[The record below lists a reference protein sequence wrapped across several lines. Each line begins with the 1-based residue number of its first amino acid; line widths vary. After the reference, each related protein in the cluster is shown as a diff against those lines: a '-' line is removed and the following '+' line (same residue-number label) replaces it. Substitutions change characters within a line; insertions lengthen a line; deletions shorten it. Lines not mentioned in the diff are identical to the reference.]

1 MEDSPM
7 LKMVKLQN
15 YDKEYPANM
24 GKIWTIDEENTLLQE
39 LEDNIDIEL
48 IAQAHKRT
56 RGAISSRKR
65 LIAYNLYIAN
75 TPDAEIF
82 RKTKINKEQL
92 LKIIAKK
99 DKASKNSSLINEVI
113 EMRKEFKELK
123 NTLKKLSEM

>member
-1 MEDSPM
+1 MDS
-7 LKMVKLQN
+7 LMVKLQN
-15 YDKEYPANM
+15 PDKEYPPANI

-39 LEDNIDIEL
+39 LNDDIDIEL

-65 LIAYNLYIAN
+65 LIAYNMYLAN
-75 TPDAEIF
+75 VPEEEILK
-82 RKTKINKEQL
+82 KTKINKEQL

-113 EMRKEFKELK
+113 EMSKEIKELK
-123 NTLKKLSEM
+123 NTLKKLSKM

>member
-1 MEDSPM
+1 MDS
-7 LKMVKLQN
+7 LIVKLQN
-15 YDKEYPANM
+15 PNKKYPANM
-24 GKIWTIDEENTLLQE
+24 GKIWSIEEKNTLLQE

-56 RGAISSRKR
+56 RSGIISYK
-65 LIAYNLYIAN
+65 LIIAYNMYLAN
-75 TPDAEIF
+75 VPEEEILK
-82 RKTKINKEQL
+82 KTKINKEQL

-113 EMRKEFKELK
+113 EMSKEIKELE